1 MAKYKNAIFVL
12 VSLILFGYA
21 GFISIVPMVKTN
33 TFDIDKFE
41 QQVFDATSLVTTV
54 DSVDYK
60 IKPNL
65 ETTITVKN
73 LSLKY
78 IDAQPLFDAK
88 HIEIKTTPAALFTP
102 NYKIKSIYF
111 KRAWY
116 ADQILPNK
124 ENKIAFLP
132 GAFNS
137 EIFGAKKITV
147 EPGPAKFKDL
157 KVTYVTPTTYKEKN
171 LREVSFTKSE
181 VESFLKSFH
190 YSHVKIK

>member
-1 MAKYKNAIFVL
+1 MAKYKNALLVI
-12 VSLILFGYA
+12 VSLLLFAYA

-54 DSVDYK
+54 DSIDYK
-60 IKPNL
+60 IKPNF
-65 ETTITVKN
+65 ETIITVKN

-88 HIEIKTTPAALFTP
+88 HIEIKTTPMALFTH
-102 NYKIKSIYF
+102 NYKINSIYF

-116 ADQILPNK
+116 ADQILPDGD
-124 ENKIAFLP
+124 NKIAFLP

-137 EIFGAKKITV
+137 TIFGANSITV
-147 EPGPAKFKDL
+147 VPGPAKFKDL

-171 LREVSFTKSE
+171 IRETSFSKSE
-181 VESFLKSFH
+181 VEDFLKSFT